1 MTIAARQLRE
11 YIETTWPGTPI
22 SRFAC
27 RDTASGGISLERILI
42 VVILILLIVFL
53 ASRVL

>member
-27 RDTASGGISLERILI
+27 RDTASGGISQHSAYEKKGT
-42 VVILILLIVFL
+42 
-53 ASRVL
+53 S